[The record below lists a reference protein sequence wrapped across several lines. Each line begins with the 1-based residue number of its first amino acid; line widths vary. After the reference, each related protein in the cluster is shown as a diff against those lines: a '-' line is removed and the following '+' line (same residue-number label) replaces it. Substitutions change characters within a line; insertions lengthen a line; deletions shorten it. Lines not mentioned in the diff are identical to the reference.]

1 MVKTNLFSDVASV
14 EQYIATYPVANALY
28 NSFRPDWK
36 ILVQDF
42 FLSKRTLPLT
52 YDPFFKRI
60 FNADTHPDRLS
71 RLISSILGQ
80 EVTVTEILS
89 NEDTLLKGNSL
100 LIMDIVVRLANG
112 SITTVEIQIQK
123 QRTPL
128 SIRHFTLNL
137 WLTNIY
143 IMGKSLLIQD

>member
-89 NEDTLLKGNSL
+89 NEDTLLKGSSL
-100 LIMDIVVRLANG
+100 LIMDIVVR
-112 SITTVEIQIQK
+112 
-123 QRTPL
+123 P
-128 SIRHFTLNL
+128 
-137 WLTNIY
+137 
-143 IMGKSLLIQD
+143 

>member
-52 YDPFFKRI
+52 YDPFL
-60 FNADTHPDRLS
+60 NASSMQILTQTVSPD
-71 RLISSILGQ
+71 
-80 EVTVTEILS
+80 
-89 NEDTLLKGNSL
+89 
-100 LIMDIVVRLANG
+100 
-112 SITTVEIQIQK
+112 
-123 QRTPL
+123 
-128 SIRHFTLNL
+128 
-137 WLTNIY
+137 
-143 IMGKSLLIQD
+143 

>member
-89 NEDTLLKGNSL
+89 NEDTLLKGSL
-100 LIMDIVVRLANG
+100 LPQWKYKNC
-112 SITTVEIQIQK
+112 QQ
-123 QRTPL
+123 
-128 SIRHFTLNL
+128 HFQPNECLV
-137 WLTNIY
+137 I
-143 IMGKSLLIQD
+143 LLIYCYVSMNRLKID